1 MVMTVAGIAEVKTR
15 LSEYLARVRA
25 GEEVL
30 VTDRGRPVARI
41 VPVIDGAPHLR
52 ELERRGLMRNPS
64 AALPDD
70 FLDRPRPSP
79 KTGSVRDALLED
91 RRQGR

>member
-1 MVMTVAGIAEVKTR
+1 MTVAGIAEVKAR
-15 LSEYLARVRA
+15 LSEYLARVGG

-41 VPVIDGAPHLR
+41 VPVVDGARHLS
-52 ELERRGLMRNPS
+52 ELERRGLLRSPS

-70 FLDRPRPSP
+70 FLDRPRPAP
-79 KTGSVRDALLED
+79 DTGSVRDALLVD